1 MTKNGV
7 GARLAGCLLFI
18 ASALVYL
25 TMQSRGFP
33 DGHLTELDRAE
44 NVLATLF
51 IGVSTPAGV
60 WFIVLGGEPG
70 KQLITK
76 RFRLTLLLYALFTF
90 LLLGIDLY
98 LRHHLDNGAGG

>member
-1 MTKNGV
+1 M

-25 TMQSRGFP
+25 IMQSRGFP

-51 IGVSTPAGV
+51 IGVNTPAGL
-60 WFIVLGGEPG
+60 WFILLGGQSG
-70 KQLITK
+70 QQRITK
-76 RFRLTLLLYALFTF
+76 RFRLTLLLYALFAF
-90 LLLGIDLY
+90 LLFGIDLY